1 MEGELDLEQV
11 EAAQFDEAFE
21 IVDKDDELKDSE
33 GQPVKRKRVYWR
45 DIIEMEEKKAKER
58 AGGDVEMLEG
68 QTVAMTEEEAAR
80 VKGYGKDGQPLDA
93 KDDGTKHVGTVDP
106 IGDFK
111 AMISDRKT
119 DRVDSALHQM
129 RDVIERYVRGSLNGD
144 IYDKALDCLLELRK
158 AAISEDEA
166 PFFNK
171 FMQSL
176 KEKFSQGSHAGF
188 WKLLVK

>member
-1 MEGELDLEQV
+1 M
-11 EAAQFDEAFE
+11 
-21 IVDKDDELKDSE
+21 DKDEELKDSE
-33 GQPVKRKRVYWR
+33 GQPIKRKRVYWR
-45 DIIEMEEKKAKER
+45 DIIAAEEEKARVR
-58 AGGDVEMLEG
+58 AGDDTEMVPAGENA
-68 QTVAMTEEEAAR
+68 VMTEEEAAR
-80 VKGYGKDGQPLDA
+80 VKGYDKDGRPLDK
-93 KDDGTKHVGTVDP
+93 KDDGIKHIGTVDP

-144 IYDKALDCLLELRK
+144 IYEKALDCLLELRK

-171 FMQSL
+171 FMATL
-176 KEKFSQGSHAGF
+176 KEKFS
-188 WKLLVK
+188 